1 MKETSVMKKIILS
14 VILFTGV
21 ISKAQNIA
29 DAQFKYPEYDI
40 EKIQNLYKNNT
51 ATVKEVVESYL
62 KRIHDIDQTGVQLN
76 SVITVN
82 PDAVKI
88 ADSLDHLDAKFR
100 NKPLFGIPVLLKD
113 NIDTH
118 DKMPNTAGSLALKNS
133 FPLQDSYIVKKL
145 REAGAVIIGKTNL
158 SEWANFRG
166 EKSTSGW
173 SGLGGLTK
181 NPYILNRNTCGSSAG
196 SGAAISAN
204 LGIIAIGTETNG
216 SIICP
221 SSING
226 IVGLKP
232 TVGLISRQGII
243 PISFSQD
250 TAGPMARTVRDIA
263 ISLGAMVGEDKNDTK
278 TIGNTAFSHTD
289 YTRFLTLNGLKGKRF
304 GYIKEITKG
313 ASKKVDELFLQTL
326 KVLEAQGATI
336 VTIDNDFISDETH
349 QKSFQIMVNE
359 FKDGLNTYYSS
370 LGKDAAVKNIDDLI
384 AFNKNNKEEL
394 QYFGQ
399 EYLELAAKS
408 NGINDKEYTKNLKIA
423 QTGSR
428 EKGIDLVMK
437 KYKLDAIISPA
448 TTEAWKT
455 NLKTGDQYSFGSADA
470 AAIAGY
476 PSITLPMGYID
487 GLPVGILFSA
497 GKWEEGKLINM
508 AYTFEQTN
516 PQRKVPE
523 FLTGQ

>member
-1 MKETSVMKKIILS
+1 MKKVILS
-14 VILFTGV
+14 AVLFLGIFT
-21 ISKAQNIA
+21 KAQNTS
-29 DAQFKYPEYDI
+29 DSQFKYLEYDI
-40 EKIQNLYKNNT
+40 EKIQNLYKSNKV
-51 ATVKEVVESYL
+51 TVKEVVEAYL
-62 KRIHDIDQTGVQLN
+62 KRINDIDKNGIQLN
-76 SVITVN
+76 SVITTN

-88 ADSLDHLDAKFR
+88 ADSLDHLDSKFK
-100 NKPLFGIPVLLKD
+100 NTPLFGIPVLLKD

-133 FPLQDSYIVKKL
+133 FPLQDSYLVKKL

-196 SGAAISAN
+196 SGASISSN

-250 TAGPMARTVRDIA
+250 TAGPMARTVKDIA
-263 ISLGAMVGEDKNDTK
+263 ISLGTMVGEDKDDKK
-278 TIGNTAFSHTD
+278 TIGNTSFSDTD
-289 YTRFLTLNGLKGKRF
+289 YTKFLHLNGLKGKRL
-304 GYIKEITKG
+304 GYTQDITKG
-313 ASKKVDELFLQTL
+313 ASKKVDDLFLRTL
-326 KVLEAQGATI
+326 KVLEAQGAVI
-336 VTIDNDFISDETH
+336 IKIEKDILSDET
-349 QKSFQIMVNE
+349 QEKSFQLMINE
-359 FKDGLNTYYSS
+359 FKDGLNKYFLS
-370 LGKDAAVKNIDDLI
+370 LGKNAVIKNIDELI
-384 AFNKNNKEEL
+384 AFNKRNKEEL

-408 NGINDKEYTKNLKIA
+408 NGIKDKNYSKNVKIA
-423 QTGSR
+423 QEGSR
-428 EKGIDLVMK
+428 KKGIDLVMDQ
-437 KYKLDAIISPA
+437 YKLDAIISPA

-455 NLKTGDQYSFGSADA
+455 DLKNGDQYTFGSADA

-487 GLPVGILFSA
+487 ELPVGILFSA
-497 GKWEEGKLINM
+497 RKWEEGKLINM

-516 PQRKVPE
+516 PQRKAPK

>member
-1 MKETSVMKKIILS
+1 MKKSILS
-14 VILFTGV
+14 IVVFAAASIC
-21 ISKAQNIA
+21 IKAQNTS
-29 DAQFKYPEYDI
+29 DQSFKYLEYDVQ
-40 EKIQNLYKNNT
+40 KIQNLYKHNK
-51 ATVKEVVESYL
+51 ATVKEVVEAYL
-62 KRIHDIDQTGVQLN
+62 KRIHDIDKNGVQLN
-76 SVITVN
+76 SVITIN

-88 ADSLDHLDAKFR
+88 ADSLDHLDSKSK

-118 DKMPNTAGSLALKNS
+118 DKMPNTAGSLALKDS
-133 FPLQDSYIVKKL
+133 FPLQDSYLVKKL

-196 SGAAISAN
+196 SGAAISSN

-243 PISFSQD
+243 PISNTQD
-250 TAGPMARTVRDIA
+250 TSGPMARTVRDIA
-263 ISLGAMVGEDKNDTK
+263 ISLGTMAGEDKKDIK
-278 TIGNTAFSHTD
+278 TIGNAPYLHKD
-289 YTRFLTLNGLKGKRF
+289 YTQFLTLNGLKGKRL
-304 GYIKEITKG
+304 GYVKGITKG
-313 ASKKVDELFLQTL
+313 ASKKVDELFRKTL
-326 KVLEAQGATI
+326 KVLEAQGAVI
-336 VTIDNDFISDETH
+336 IEIDNDIISENVQ
-349 QKSFQIMVNE
+349 QKSFELMINE
-359 FKDGLNTYYSS
+359 FKDGLNDYFLS
-370 LGKDAAVKNIDDLI
+370 LGKNAPIKNIDELI
-384 AFNKNNKEEL
+384 TFNKNNKEEL

-399 EYLELAAKS
+399 EFLELAAKS
-408 NGINDKEYTKNLKIA
+408 NGIKDKNYPQTLKSV
-423 QTGSR
+423 QEGSQK
-428 EKGIDLVMK
+428 KGIDFTMN

-455 NLKTGDQYSFGSADA
+455 DLKNGDSYSFGSADA

-487 GLPVGILFSA
+487 ELPVGILFSA

-508 AYTFEQTN
+508 AYTFEQVN
-516 PQRKVPE
+516 PQRKVPG
-523 FLTGQ
+523 FLPGN